1 MAAMNERPT
10 EDLRCPICGKGV
22 LRDIAYDENPAE
34 PNGIKQAP
42 DA

>member
-22 LRDIAYDENPAE
+22 LRGGEPIDELL
-34 PNGIKQAP
+34 
-42 DA
+42 